1 MLTSEREEIKREVE
15 ESLVQLKPQ
24 AGRGARIRA
33 IVVHPRR
40 PPAVEWVSNDF
51 PSMYCM
57 LGGPP
62 EMVPLEEGVDLYCN
76 EYGKLLGLTA
86 NRALFESEA
95 ERPWDVVAGTF
106 LVMGADEET
115 ADQIDLSE
123 AAVKK
128 YTELFANPV
137 CIWGYRV

>member
-15 ESLVQLKPQ
+15 ERLGQLKPQ
-24 AGRGARIRA
+24 ADRGPRVRA
-33 IVVHPRR
+33 IVVHPHC
-40 PPAVEWVSNDF
+40 PPVVEWVSNDF
-51 PSMYCM
+51 PTMYCI

-62 EMVPLEEGVDLYCN
+62 ELIPLEEGVDLYCN
-76 EYGKLLGLTA
+76 GYGKLLGLTA

-128 YTELFANPV
+128 YTELIANPV